1 MQVVFALEVRQLDMS
16 SADLSSSEGKLG
28 TLSSRCDYKVDGTT
42 LLLLLKPGYVIK
54 ANSKNFLWS
63 SGTVKA
69 GHAQRLPLL
78 NRLLQMKMSTELAEY
93 SSSAAGVLGFS
104 SQHPGDILI
113 QELPAASGL
122 FVFRDTFLV
131 CSKNINAQEADFPV
145 VGDTFLMALQS
156 SSFMHHSL
164 FYLTSPPAP
173 NPAPAPAAGVVAD
186 PRLVFLQAGERIMEK
201 RLAAGESFIV
211 NPLSL
216 VAFDDQVVIRIL
228 SAGIFSAVMMGVDGV
243 QRGCLRIDG
252 PGVIYL
258 SGSLLVRGG
267 LEGRGSG
274 DTRGGHRRDTMNY
287 LVPLAR
293 AIMTISTVMV
303 VLSIVTRF
311 MILGFE
317 LQELEQAVGAAA
329 GPAGGVGVGN

>member
-1 MQVVFALEVRQLDMS
+1 MS
-16 SADLSSSEGKLG
+16 SADLSSSEEKLG

-69 GHAQRLPLL
+69 GHAHRLPLL

-93 SSSAAGVLGFS
+93 SSSADGVLGFS
-104 SQHPGDILI
+104 SHHPGDILI

-122 FVFRDTFLV
+122 FVFRDSFLV

-145 VGDTFLMALQS
+145 VGDNFLMALQA

-164 FYLTSPPAP
+164 FYLTSPLAP
-173 NPAPAPAAGVVAD
+173 NPAPAAGVVAD
-186 PRLVFLQAGERIMEK
+186 PRLVFLQAGTRIMEK

-216 VAFDDQVVIRIL
+216 VAFDDQVVIRII

-243 QRGCLRIDG
+243 QRGFLRIDG

-258 SGSLLVRGG
+258 SGSLLERGG
-267 LEGRGSG
+267 LEGKGSG
-274 DTRGGHRRDTMNY
+274 DTRGGQRDTRNY

-293 AIMTISTVMV
+293 AIMTISTLMV
-303 VLSIVTRF
+303 ILSIVTRF
-311 MILGFE
+311 IL
-317 LQELEQAVGAAA
+317 LHDLEQAIGAAA

>member
-1 MQVVFALEVRQLDMS
+1 MS
-16 SADLSSSEGKLG
+16 SADLSSSEEKLG

-145 VGDTFLMALQS
+145 VGDTFLMALQA

-164 FYLTSPPAP
+164 FYLTSPLAP
-173 NPAPAPAAGVVAD
+173 NPAPAAGVVAD
-186 PRLVFLQAGERIMEK
+186 PRLVFLQAGARIMEK

-216 VAFDDQVVIRIL
+216 VAFDDQVVIRII
-228 SAGIFSAVMMGVDGV
+228 SAGIFSLVMMGVDGV
-243 QRGCLRIDG
+243 QRGFLRIDG

-258 SGSLLVRGG
+258 SGSLLERGG
-267 LEGRGSG
+267 LEGRGYG
-274 DTRGGHRRDTMNY
+274 DTRGGQRDTRNY

-293 AIMTISTVMV
+293 AIMTISALMV
-303 VLSIVTRF
+303 ILSIVTRF
-311 MILGFE
+311 ILLGFE
-317 LQELEQAVGAAA
+317 LHELEQAVGAAA